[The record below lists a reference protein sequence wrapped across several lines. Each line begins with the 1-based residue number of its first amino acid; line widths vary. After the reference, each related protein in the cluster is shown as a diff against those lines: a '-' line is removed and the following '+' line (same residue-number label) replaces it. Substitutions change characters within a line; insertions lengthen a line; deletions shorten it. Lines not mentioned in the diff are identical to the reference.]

1 MKPVTQDST
10 CSTLLIQHFGRA
22 DCFLAPIFRLKELP
36 SLKKPVVPLRQ
47 NELHG
52 NQLGFGGAVVGGAT
66 IIESQIPDHQT
77 RLAACDRAV
86 NLLGGIPKVGESTP
100 AAHGLNVFIT
110 VDPKRSQVETRP
122 SHLNSIVETVR

>member
-1 MKPVTQDST
+1 M
-10 CSTLLIQHFGRA
+10 
-22 DCFLAPIFRLKELP
+22 
-36 SLKKPVVPLRQ
+36 
-47 NELHG
+47 
-52 NQLGFGGAVVGGAT
+52 VGGAT

-77 RLAACDRAV
+77 RLAAYDRAV
-86 NLLGGIPKVGESTP
+86 KLLGGIPKVGESTP